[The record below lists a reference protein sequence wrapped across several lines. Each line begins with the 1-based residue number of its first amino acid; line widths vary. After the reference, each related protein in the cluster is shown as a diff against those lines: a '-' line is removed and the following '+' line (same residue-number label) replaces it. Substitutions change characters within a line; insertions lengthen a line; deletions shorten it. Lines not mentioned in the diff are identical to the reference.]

1 MDRVAAGRG
10 EGRTFSDHLAEHPDA
25 AGLLDAVRAALATIG
40 PTDEVVSRSEAV
52 FRRERVV
59 VRAWAPDLYLGEGHA
74 PLVLTFGFRERD
86 YFQIA
91 ESDAAVPEVNLRT
104 T

>member
-1 MDRVAAGRG
+1 MLIAG
-10 EGRTFSDHLAEHPDA
+10 P
-25 AGLLDAVRAALATIG
+25 
-40 PTDEVVSRSEAV
+40 
-52 FRRERVV
+52 
-59 VRAWAPDLYLGEGHA
+59 
-74 PLVLTFGFRERD
+74 FGFRERD